1 MRRANRPFGYVTAA
15 RSMHKWLTGWR
26 KEIGIGGH
34 RRGLHLGFV
43 CLREYTR
50 NVTCVEHEAST
61 GAWENTMAADVQ
73 HAHHLLDQLGP
84 GPLAAVV
91 HLLETIVSL
100 EDRDALSDA
109 ERKAVSEADEWLKHN
124 QPIPHE
130 EVLAEFGLTMAD
142 WVKMG
147 HEPSEEPPRHNG

>member
-1 MRRANRPFGYVTAA
+1 
-15 RSMHKWLTGWR
+15 
-26 KEIGIGGH
+26 
-34 RRGLHLGFV
+34 
-43 CLREYTR
+43 
-50 NVTCVEHEAST
+50 
-61 GAWENTMAADVQ
+61 MAADVQ

-142 WVKMG
+142 WDNTDSG
-147 HEPSEEPPRHNG
+147 GSR